1 MNVSYMI
8 VVDNHLVFDYNYTL
22 YGDNKLSL
30 FQLFLVTEHP
40 FQLKLNLKS
49 RENVNRTPTTT
60 LEELALAPHARNCVQ
75 SNCCGLNLN

>member
-1 MNVSYMI
+1 MNASHMI
-8 VVDNHLVFDYNYTL
+8 VDNHLVFDYNYTL

-30 FQLFLVTEHP
+30 FQMFQVTEHP

-49 RENVNRTPTTT
+49 RENANRIPTIT
-60 LEELALAPHARNCVQ
+60 LKELALASHDINSVQ